1 MSSKSVRRLV
11 IVGFCFFL
19 IVTFGLTSD
28 TFLTMRNILQMLRDS
43 AFLGLI
49 AIGMVFVVVAGGADL
64 CAGSLVC
71 FLGVIVA
78 RLSTIP
84 GMPGIVCIAVTLA
97 VGFVCGYG
105 NGLIVT
111 KLQLSDF
118 VTTLATSSIFAGLA
132 VMTTFRIDGN
142 ITSVTLTNPSFLVF
156 GTSIN
161 GLYFITIA
169 WVLFA
174 AILQVIMIKTK
185 FGRYTT
191 AIGSHRNA
199 AAMSGINIRSI
210 KSLTYAIDGLF
221 CGMAA
226 SFVVAYQCSTNMELG
241 TGMEFKAMAACAVGG
256 AVLGGGKGD
265 PMSGVF
271 GALFM
276 TILTN
281 GLYKWG
287 LSTGGTNLLLG
298 IVIVI
303 ACIFDV
309 FFNRVSE
316 KRALLRHS
324 L

>member
-1 MSSKSVRRLV
+1 MSSKNVRRLV
-11 IVGFCFFL
+11 IAGVCILL
-19 IVTFGLTSD
+19 IIVFGVTSE
-28 TFLTMRNILQMLRDS
+28 TFITLKNILLMLKDAS
-43 AFLGLI
+43 FLGLI

-71 FLGVIVA
+71 FLGVVA
-78 RLSTIP
+78 ARASET
-84 GMPGIVCIAVTLA
+84 GMPGIICILITVAI
-97 VGFVCGYG
+97 GFLCGYG

-111 KLQLSDF
+111 RLRLTEF

-132 VMTTFRIDGN
+132 VMTIFREDGN
-142 ITSVTLTNPSFLVF
+142 IVSKTLTNQNFIMF
-156 GTSIN
+156 GKHIN

-169 WVLFA
+169 WVFFA
-174 AILQVIMIKTK
+174 FVLQVIMVKTK
-185 FGRYTT
+185 FGKYTT
-191 AIGSHRNA
+191 AVGSNRNA
-199 AAMSGINIRSI
+199 AGMSGVNIQRI
-210 KSLTYAIDGLF
+210 KSMAYAIDGMF

-226 SFVVAYQCSTNMELG
+226 AFMVAYQSSANLELG
-241 TGMEFKAMAACAVGG
+241 VGMEFKAMAACAVGG

-265 PMSGVF
+265 PLSGVF

-309 FFNRVSE
+309 LFNRISE
-316 KRALLRHS
+316 RRVMARLCV
-324 L
+324 

>member
-1 MSSKSVRRLV
+1 LK
-11 IVGFCFFL
+11 
-19 IVTFGLTSD
+19 
-28 TFLTMRNILQMLRDS
+28 NILLMLKDAS
-43 AFLGLI
+43 FLGLI

-71 FLGVIVA
+71 FLGVVA
-78 RLSTIP
+78 ARASET
-84 GMPGIVCIAVTLA
+84 GMPGIICILITVAI
-97 VGFVCGYG
+97 GFLCGYG

-111 KLQLSDF
+111 RLRLTEF

-132 VMTTFRIDGN
+132 VMTIFREDGN
-142 ITSVTLTNPSFLVF
+142 IVSKTLTNQNFIMF
-156 GTSIN
+156 GKHIN

-169 WVLFA
+169 WVFFA
-174 AILQVIMIKTK
+174 FVLQVIMVKTK
-185 FGRYTT
+185 FGKYTT
-191 AIGSHRNA
+191 AVGSNRNA
-199 AAMSGINIRSI
+199 AGMSGVNIQRI
-210 KSLTYAIDGLF
+210 KSMAYAIDGMF

-226 SFVVAYQCSTNMELG
+226 AFMVAYQSSANLELG
-241 TGMEFKAMAACAVGG
+241 VGMEFKAMAACAVGG

-265 PMSGVF
+265 PLSGVF

-309 FFNRVSE
+309 LFNRISE
-316 KRALLRHS
+316 RRVMARLCV
-324 L
+324 